1 MSRVNKIRFKQ
12 FVQQANG
19 AKIFEIHAN
28 RENKTSSVV
37 MKLNGRA
44 PRGRLR
50 ITAEW
55 TISTAEKD
63 EATLTAEVKA
73 FLDMARKTFV
83 VHRGTGLEDEIYAD
97 AEQEAKLVKK
107 LTK

>member
-1 MSRVNKIRFKQ
+1 MSRVNQVRYKN

-28 RENKTSSVV
+28 REDKTSTVV
-37 MKLNGRA
+37 LKLNGRA
-44 PRGRLR
+44 PRGKKR

-55 TISTAEKD
+55 TISKTDKD
-63 EATLTAEVKA
+63 EAALNGEVKA

-83 VHRGTGLEDEIYAD
+83 VHRGAGLEDEQYAD
-97 AEQEAKLVKK
+97 PEQEAKVA
-107 LTK
+107 T